1 MATRCYLID
10 VSNMQEVS
18 VGIAERLVTGSQV
31 CNLMSQSLG
40 AGQRALRLPLRL
52 HVQDFG

>member
-1 MATRCYLID
+1 MPTRRYLID

-31 CNLMSQSLG
+31 
-40 AGQRALRLPLRL
+40 
-52 HVQDFG
+52 

>member
-1 MATRCYLID
+1 MATRRN
-10 VSNMQEVS
+10 VSNMQEAS
-18 VGIAERLVTGSQV
+18 VGIAEWLVTGSQV

-40 AGQRALRLPLRL
+40 VGQRAHRLPLRL